1 MDKKEMMD
9 FLKARGLFERG
20 MQQLVEWQLME
31 MVENAEDMGVPTL
44 EEVEEMEVVKAV
56 EKKAKPK
63 KKTAPKKK
71 ATKKSDK
78 DGSE

>member
-1 MDKKEMMD
+1 MMD
-9 FLKARGLFERG
+9 FLKDRGLFETKMG
-20 MQQLVEWQLME
+20 QLVDWQLME

-63 KKTAPKKK
+63 KKAAPKKK